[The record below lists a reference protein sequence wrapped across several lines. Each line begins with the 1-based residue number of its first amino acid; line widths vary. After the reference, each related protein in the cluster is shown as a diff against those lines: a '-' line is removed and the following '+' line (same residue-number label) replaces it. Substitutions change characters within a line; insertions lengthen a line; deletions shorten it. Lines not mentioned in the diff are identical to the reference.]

1 MSTPADPFHRRWDAA
16 LTERELDLADTE
28 AMLLGDHL
36 PPAEPWEPPQDLGP
50 LPVPLRGR
58 AQRLVER
65 QREVAQRLAEA
76 LVLSRRQARLT
87 HDLKAGGPA
96 NPVYLDASG

>member
-1 MSTPADPFHRRWDAA
+1 MDTSDPFYDRWAAA
-16 LTERELDLADTE
+16 LTELELDVADTE

-50 LPVPLRGR
+50 LPIPLRDR

-76 LVLSRRQARLT
+76 LVLSRRQARLNES
-87 HDLKAGGPA
+87 LKTAGPA